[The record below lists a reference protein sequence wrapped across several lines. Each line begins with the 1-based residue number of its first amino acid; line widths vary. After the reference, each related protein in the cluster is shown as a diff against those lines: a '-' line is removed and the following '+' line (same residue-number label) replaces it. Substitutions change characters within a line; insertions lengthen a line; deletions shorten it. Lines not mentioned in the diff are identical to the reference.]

1 MNPMILSQT
10 IGDIVAKDYR
20 TAGVF
25 RNHGIDFCCGGGVSL
40 ESACRK
46 KGIDPERL
54 VGELDAVQTDPK
66 RTESYDRWRADAL
79 IDHIVDTH
87 HAYVR
92 GKLDELSFY
101 AEKVARVHGE
111 RHPENLVIRDAFVAL
126 AEEMRSHM
134 EDEETVVFPLIRDIA
149 STRDAQA
156 RERLATHLDELTGEH
171 EAAGALMA
179 TIREASHGF
188 TPPEDACATYRI
200 LYRNLAD
207 FEADL
212 HKHVHLEN
220 NVLFKSPELR

>member
-1 MNPMILSQT
+1 MNPIIASQT
-10 IGDIVAKDYR
+10 IGDIVAKNYQ

-25 RNHGIDFCCGGGVSL
+25 RTHGIDFCCGGGFSL
-40 ESACRK
+40 EAACRK
-46 KGIDPERL
+46 RGLDLESVAKEL
-54 VGELDAVQTDPK
+54 ESVGRAPSDSEA
-66 RTESYDRWRADAL
+66 YDRWRADAL
-79 IDHIVDTH
+79 IEHIVQTH
-87 HAYVR
+87 HGYVKS
-92 GKLDELSFY
+92 KLDEIGYY

-111 RHPENLVIRDAFVAL
+111 RHPENLVIRDAFLAL

-134 EDEETVVFPLIRDIA
+134 EDEETVVFPNILQGKV
-149 STRDAQA
+149 TRAQ
-156 RERLATHLDELTGEH
+156 LAELEGEH

-179 TIREASHGF
+179 TIHEASHGF

-220 NVLFKSPELR
+220 NILFKHATLAD